1 MKKAVSLLL
10 VAVTFF
16 FSSCEKY
23 DHAIGDLNDRLNH
36 IEGLVISTLG
46 QQIAGINGSLDDLK
60 GVDAALQQL
69 IDDLTDKVDELQK
82 QFDDKQSND
91 STTANLK
98 LLEEINNLRSLIEA
112 LQAKSVEFE
121 GQIAKLKN
129 YVDSEISDIE
139 NWSNGTF
146 ATLEQYAA
154 MQTEIAAIKA
164 LLEHNNSDIIGECT
178 KAITEAIGTCEA
190 TMKKWVNEQLAS
202 GYYDI
207 AAIDAKLAALESKLT
222 GADDELKKEIEDQ
235 QAALEQAKAELTAA
249 YKQAITEAI
258 DTNNGVI
265 NKAIADAVQ
274 EALDKVD
281 TRLAVIDNAI
291 AAIQRDIET
300 IKSSI
305 ATLEQQIAGIN
316 GSLVELEAVD
326 AALQQLID
334 GLEGEVA
341 TLQSQIDSNTAA
353 DAATKVQ
360 LEKEI
365 TDLKNLIATL
375 QAKDADLEA
384 QITALKSYVDSEITG
399 IESWANGTFATLAQ
413 YAAMQSELAALK
425 ALVGDG
431 NTGNIEE
438 FTRAIAASE
447 ASMKGWVNQLLASG
461 YYDIAAIDAKLATL
475 ESKLTATE
483 TQLRKDIEQQQTAL
497 EQAKVELT
505 AAYQQAITE
514 AIDNN
519 NGVITTAI
527 EQAVQTAKADL
538 QNQINAINSAIANL
552 QTQIDKIAN
561 RIQSITYIP
570 QYSDGKVKFDY
581 TTKTTEVYLR
591 LSPAALA
598 ADIETSMVKA
608 FVRYTDDPTTR
619 ALNEEFPVT
628 VNVVAGN
635 ATSGILHVCLA
646 EDANHPFA
654 DSFWKGDVEAIL
666 YLLISDGNSNIVS
679 SSIPV
684 ITHSYVSGSSD
695 IDGFGD
701 GQSSEGTVQ

>member
-1 MKKAVSLLL
+1 MK
-10 VAVTFF
+10 
-16 FSSCEKY
+16 
-23 DHAIGDLNDRLNH
+23 G
-36 IEGLVISTLG
+36 
-46 QQIAGINGSLDDLK
+46 
-60 GVDAALQQL
+60 
-69 IDDLTDKVDELQK
+69 
-82 QFDDKQSND
+82 
-91 STTANLK
+91 
-98 LLEEINNLRSLIEA
+98 
-112 LQAKSVEFE
+112 
-121 GQIAKLKN
+121 
-129 YVDSEISDIE
+129 
-139 NWSNGTF
+139 
-146 ATLEQYAA
+146 
-154 MQTEIAAIKA
+154 
-164 LLEHNNSDIIGECT
+164 
-178 KAITEAIGTCEA
+178 
-190 TMKKWVNEQLAS
+190 WVNQLLAS

-207 AAIDAKLAALESKLT
+207 AAIDGKLAVLESKLT

-258 DTNNGVI
+258 EANNGVI
-265 NKAIADAVQ
+265 NKAISDAVQ

-281 TRLAVIDNAI
+281 TKLAVIDNAI

-305 ATLEQQIAGIN
+305 ATLEQQIASIN

-334 GLEGEVA
+334 DLEGEVA

-438 FTRAIAASE
+438 FTRAISDAIAASE

-461 YYDIAAIDAKLATL
+461 YYDIAAIDGKLATL
-475 ESKLTATE
+475 ESKLTTTE

-519 NGVITTAI
+519 NGVITSAI

-628 VNVVAGN
+628 VSVVAGN

-679 SSIPV
+679 PSIPV